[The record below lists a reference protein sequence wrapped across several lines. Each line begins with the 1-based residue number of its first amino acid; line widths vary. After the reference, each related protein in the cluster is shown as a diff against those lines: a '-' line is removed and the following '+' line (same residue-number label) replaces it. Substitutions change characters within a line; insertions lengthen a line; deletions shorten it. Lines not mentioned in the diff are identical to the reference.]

1 MLGAAFPPLPLGI
14 LACAGLVPLLVV
26 LSPVTSLWRGLRY
39 GYVTFLTFHVITLN
53 WTGGY
58 AHGNDPYMMIAG
70 GVTMLVHP
78 LFYFLPTGLYL
89 WVKRHL
95 GEAAALWMLPFAWV
109 AYEYSHSVSEW
120 SFPWLTIGNT
130 QSYELA
136 RMQFI
141 EYTGVLGLSF
151 WVVVMNVLVFLAL
164 RAWMDGPAP
173 WRARKAPGMAGLVAA
188 VYLLPVVHGWSVL
201 GSGEEAT
208 VAPGHAVTVGMIQAN
223 VDPWEK
229 WSSNADSPVR
239 RHFGL
244 TWQLLEDR
252 TDLPRPQLVLWPE
265 TTIPHYVFLHDWE
278 RGMGGVQV
286 LAESTGISILTGVP
300 IARVYEDSTKAPRTA
315 RRLRWTG
322 QRYDAFNAAAL
333 LRPGHAD
340 LQWYGKMKMVPF
352 AERVPYAEMFAF
364 MDFLRWGVGIGGWQ
378 IGRDTT
384 VFVEPTTGA
393 RFSGV
398 ICYESVYPAFVAE
411 FVRRGAEFIAILT
424 VDSWWD
430 HMSGAYQ
437 HQRYAIFRAVENR
450 RWVARCAA
458 GGISCFID
466 PQGRV
471 LDATTLFTTAILSRT
486 LERRTEQT
494 FYTRHGDWCGVV
506 GVFVSGLFLAAA
518 VGAVF
523 RKRLRSVQA

>member
-1 MLGAAFPPLPLGI
+1 
-14 LACAGLVPLLVV
+14 VKLLDE
-26 LSPVTSLWRGLRY
+26 S
-39 GYVTFLTFHVITLN
+39 
-53 WTGGY
+53 
-58 AHGNDPYMMIAG
+58 
-70 GVTMLVHP
+70 
-78 LFYFLPTGLYL
+78 
-89 WVKRHL
+89 
-95 GEAAALWMLPFAWV
+95 
-109 AYEYSHSVSEW
+109 
-120 SFPWLTIGNT
+120 
-130 QSYELA
+130 
-136 RMQFI
+136 
-141 EYTGVLGLSF
+141 
-151 WVVVMNVLVFLAL
+151 
-164 RAWMDGPAP
+164 
-173 WRARKAPGMAGLVAA
+173 
-188 VYLLPVVHGWSVL
+188 
-201 GSGEEAT
+201 
-208 VAPGHAVTVGMIQAN
+208 
-223 VDPWEK
+223 
-229 WSSNADSPVR
+229 
-239 RHFGL
+239 
-244 TWQLLEDR
+244 

-278 RGMGGVQV
+278 RGMGEVQV
-286 LAESTGISILTGVP
+286 LAERKGISILTGVP
-300 IARVYEDSTKAPRTA
+300 IARVYEDSTKAPRSA

-352 AERVPYAEMFAF
+352 AERVPYAEMFVF

-384 VFVEPTTGA
+384 VFQEPKTGA

-411 FVRRGAEFIAILT
+411 FVRRRAEFIAILT

-458 GGISCFID
+458 GGISCYID

-486 LERRTEQT
+486 LERRTELT

-506 GVFVSGLFLAAA
+506 GVFVSGLFMAAA

-523 RKRLRSVQA
+523 RKRLRSVQG